1 MKIYEKLSK
10 IQQELK
16 APKNLYNKFGNYYY
30 RNAEGIL
37 NAVKPLLNGLALI
50 INDEP
55 VLIGDRFY
63 IKATATLTDGSE
75 SVSSV
80 AYAREDEQKKGMDG
94 CQLTG
99 ACSSYARKYALNALL
114 MIDDSKDSDDDS
126 LSPKNPENDP
136 EKSKPAAKPAE
147 KPAAKPAPKPATPPV
162 SIVPDPPAVVEI
174 VSKVPSAEKKPAPN
188 AEKSPVQE
196 FLISAMRG
204 LREARGI
211 TPAQNNKLFKAQLE
225 ALIERKL
232 VPDKALEDYTMEEAE
247 FLIDAMRKCFSPE
260 GTKFIEGSI

>member
-1 MKIYEKLSK
+1 MSEIYGKLSK

-50 INDEP
+50 IKDEP
-55 VLIGDRFY
+55 VVIGERYY
-63 IKATATLTDGSE
+63 IKATVSLTDGSE
-75 SVSSV
+75 SVSAV

-136 EKSKPAAKPAE
+136 EKVKAKPAE
-147 KPAAKPAPKPATPPV
+147 KPVAPAPVSVPAPR
-162 SIVPDPPAVVEI
+162 AVVSVAE
-174 VSKVPSAEKKPAPN
+174 KVPAIPKKEIKAEKT
-188 AEKSPVQE
+188 PVQQ
-196 FLISAMRG
+196 FLISAMKG

-211 TPAQNNKLFKAQLE
+211 TPSKNNQIFNEQWHF
-225 ALIERKL
+225 LIGKGL
-232 VPDKALEDYTMEEAE
+232 APDKALEEYTMEEAE
-247 FLIDAMRKCFSPE
+247 SLIDAMWKCFSPD
-260 GTKFIEGSI
+260 GNKFIEGAAK

>member
-37 NAVKPLLNGLALI
+37 NAVKPLLNGLALV

-55 VLIGDRFY
+55 IVLGERYY

-75 SVSSV
+75 SVSAV

-126 LSPKNPENDP
+126 LSPKNPENE
-136 EKSKPAAKPAE
+136 EKQE
-147 KPAAKPAPKPATPPV
+147 KPAAKPASKPAPKPAAVPENKTPAP
-162 SIVPDPPAVVEI
+162 IVDI
-174 VSKVPSAEKKPAPN
+174 SSKVPEIPKEKAQKAEKT
-188 AEKSPVQE
+188 PVQQ
-196 FLISAMRG
+196 FLITAMKG

-211 TPAQNNKLFKAQLE
+211 TPSKNNQIFNEQWHF
-225 ALIERKL
+225 LIGKGL
-232 VPDKALEDYTMEEAE
+232 APDKALEEYTMPEAE
-247 FLIDAMRKCFSPE
+247 SLIDAMWKCFSPE
-260 GTKFIEGSI
+260 GNKFIEGAK